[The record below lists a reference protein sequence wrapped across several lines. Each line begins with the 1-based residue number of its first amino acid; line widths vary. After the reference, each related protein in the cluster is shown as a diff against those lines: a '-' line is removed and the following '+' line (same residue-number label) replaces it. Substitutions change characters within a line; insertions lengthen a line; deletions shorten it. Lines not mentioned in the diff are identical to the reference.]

1 MSIITQSELDAHI
14 CDGFL
19 LNLDLSGLN
28 LTNLDFKAC
37 HLEGVSFDNCHLS
50 DCNFDHCT
58 LDRTSFRKAFLSNC
72 RFRRAKINWSD
83 FRYTEIEKATFE
95 EAEMVFCDFYRSM
108 MGGIIIMRKAR
119 ISNTSL
125 YYAYFG
131 DGVNI
136 RQDNL
141 VNGRI
146 LQQDKKAYE
155 RFLTEWNLY
164 GTGER
169 KNDVQKISDW
179 SPEISLKARWADAE
193 EIYKNLNGL
202 WQGRGFMRDSNWA
215 YVQGRRMERRRMMS
229 EWSST
234 TFTQKIISLWRI
246 FCNALMDLMFGFG
259 ENMFRMVLTYI
270 ILVFVFAYI
279 FFGEASLPSY
289 FQAIWISLKNMA
301 GVGSEELNGISP
313 FIDMLNVLQT
323 TFGILLTGIFGFI
336 LGNKI
341 RNQ

>member
-1 MSIITQSELDAHI
+1 MTQQELDLLVN
-14 CDGFL
+14 DGH
-19 LNLDLSGLN
+19 LNLQDFSNQELFH
-28 LTNLDFKAC
+28 LDFKAC
-37 HLEGVSFDNCHLS
+37 HLEKVSFDNCHLL
-50 DCNFDHCT
+50 DCNFDNCT
-58 LDRTSFRKAFLSNC
+58 LEKVSFRKAQLTNC
-72 RFRRAKINWSD
+72 RFRRANIHWSD

-95 EAEMVFCDFYRSM
+95 ESVIDFCDFYRSM
-108 MGGIIIMRKAR
+108 MGGIIIMRHAR

-125 YYAYFG
+125 YYTYFG

-136 RQDNL
+136 RKDNI
-141 VNGRI
+141 VNGI
-146 LQQDKKAYE
+146 LLQQDKESYRK
-155 RFLTEWNLY
+155 FLTEWHLN
-164 GTGER
+164 GTGAR
-169 KNDVQKISDW
+169 RNDIHGFSAW
-179 SPEISLKARWADAE
+179 SPEKSLQDRWADAE

-215 YVQGRRMERRRMMS
+215 YVQGRRMERKRMMR
-229 EWSST
+229 EWTSCST
-234 TFTQKIISLWRI
+234 AKKIEYGWKILS
-246 FCNALMDLMFGFG
+246 NAMMDLMFGFG
-259 ENMFRMVLTYI
+259 ENMLRMVLTYI
-270 ILVFVFAYI
+270 ILVLLFAYI

-289 FQAIWISLKNMA
+289 LEALWISLKNMA